1 MNILFGFVNNTL
13 LIAIEFKTHK
23 QILRGEVDKVV
34 LLFLE
39 EPDIQMLEHFGL
51 APIVALVL
59 RLFGGLV
66 ELLVVDLWR
75 MSEEHVETPC
85 VVAFVI

>member
-23 QILRGEVDKVV
+23 QILRGEVDKVI

-39 EPDIQMLEHFGL
+39 DPDIQMLEHFGL